1 MLERSIPPLDKLLLN
16 PLKSEHREG
25 FTEKT
30 YLEAIERFERNVESS
45 LIETFG
51 RLSIRVMVKTDPY
64 SLPFNEEIVV
74 TLQGESY
81 LNGAYEI
88 HRVARGIV
96 KELMKRDHIYRF
108 RFYMFIN
115 PLFPETRFNMGFVEY
130 RFRYHIKQMDR

>member
-1 MLERSIPPLDKLLLN
+1 MLERSLPPLDKILLN
-16 PLKSEHREG
+16 PLKSEQREG

-30 YLEAIERFERNVESS
+30 YLEAIELFERNVEKS
-45 LIETFG
+45 LITTFG
-51 RLSIRVMVKTDPY
+51 RLSINSSVKTNPY

-74 TLQGESY
+74 TLHGESY

-88 HRVARGIV
+88 HRVAREIV

-115 PLFPETRFNMGFVEY
+115 PAFPDHPLSMGVVEY